1 VTGGI
6 LYLCAGVLLS
16 IPCCILIP
24 HLLTRA
30 GFLDMPGERSSHV
43 RPTPKGGGVGF
54 VLAFVWVGLMVGLP
68 SFFWLPIVALAV
80 LSFVN
85 DLRSISAG
93 TRLIAQF
100 AAAFF
105 VLGSAWWTGLV
116 SWPVLALFPAL
127 FFVVGTTNCYNFMD
141 GINGLA
147 GITGLIAFASL
158 LIFGGTAVSLPD
170 FSYPIMAVIG
180 AILAFLPFNLPRA
193 RLFMGDVGSIFLGF
207 LFAVML
213 CLQARSWADFLVF
226 ASFLFPFY
234 ADEAVTVVE
243 RLWRGESLLAPHRRH
258 LYQFLANERGIAHW
272 KVSVAYGM
280 IQILVAVLVV
290 IGRRSGI
297 GHVICVD
304 VVAFVLWAWAH
315 YSLKRRYFLKQQ
327 GFQ

>member
-1 VTGGI
+1 MGNI
-6 LYLCAGVLLS
+6 LYLFAGVLLS

-24 HLLTRA
+24 RLLTRA
-30 GFLDMPGERSSHV
+30 GFLDMPGKRSSHV

-54 VLAFVWVGLMVGLP
+54 VLAFIWAGLAVGLSP
-68 SFFWLPIVALAV
+68 FFWMPILALAA

-100 AAAFF
+100 AAALF
-105 VLGSAWWTGLV
+105 VLGIAWWTGLV
-116 SWPVLALFPAL
+116 SWAVLALFPAL

-147 GITGLIAFASL
+147 GITGLIAFACL
-158 LIFGGTAVSLPD
+158 MTFGGMAVSLPD
-170 FSYPIMAVIG
+170 FSYPTMAVIG

-207 LFAVML
+207 LFAVTV
-213 CLQARSWADFLVF
+213 CLLARSWTDFLVF

-272 KVSVAYGM
+272 KVSAAYGV

-290 IGRRSGI
+290 IGGALGFWSVMGI
-297 GHVICVD
+297 D
-304 VVAFVLWAWAH
+304 VVLLLLWAAIH
-315 YSLKRRYFLKQQ
+315 CFFKRKFYFEHKDS
-327 GFQ
+327 